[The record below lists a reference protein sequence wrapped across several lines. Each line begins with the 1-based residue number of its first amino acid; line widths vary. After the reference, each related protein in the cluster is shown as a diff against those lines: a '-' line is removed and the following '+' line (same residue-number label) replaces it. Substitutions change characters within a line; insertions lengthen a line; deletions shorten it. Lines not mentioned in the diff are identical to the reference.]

1 MFKFLCFVFKTA
13 KILLLLL
20 QNYYYY
26 KKNPPKNPKISI
38 EFTRAAFFRHFE
50 THIEKLFHLSMPLKA
65 DNK

>member
-1 MFKFLCFVFKTA
+1 MFCFQDGKNPFIAVTE
-13 KILLLLL
+13 LLLL
-20 QNYYYY
+20 Q
-26 KKNPPKNPKISI
+26 KKTPKNPKISI

>member
-1 MFKFLCFVFKTA
+1 MFCFQDGKNPFIAVTE
-13 KILLLLL
+13 LLLL
-20 QNYYYY
+20 Q
-26 KKNPPKNPKISI
+26 KKTQKNPKISI

>member
-1 MFKFLCFVFKTA
+1 MFCFQDGKNPFIAVTE
-13 KILLLLL
+13 LLLL
-20 QNYYYY
+20 Q
-26 KKNPPKNPKISI
+26 KKKTPKNPKISI

>member
-1 MFKFLCFVFKTA
+1 MFCFQDGKNPFIAVTE
-13 KILLLLL
+13 LLLL
-20 QNYYYY
+20 QK
-26 KKNPPKNPKISI
+26 KKNPKNPKISI